1 MTEDLLDESYQLVSN
16 LNDLSWHSAYHQNH
30 LKYAKVIRI
39 LDKAHNRYQRRWNA
53 YQGTKCKEN
62 TFN

>member
-39 LDKAHNRYQRRWNA
+39 
-53 YQGTKCKEN
+53 
-62 TFN
+62 